1 MQLWP
6 EGTVAPAH
14 GMEEIVNSAEMWIT
28 ALWVLFDF
36 SFLYASQW
44 QSQIKYLEIAELV
57 GALLWSVESLR
68 NIRVFSE

>member
-28 ALWVLFDF
+28 TLWVLFDL

-44 QSQIKYLEIAELV
+44 QSQSQVPWDCWASGSSVMISGIIKKH
-57 GALLWSVESLR
+57 
-68 NIRVFSE
+68 

>member
-36 SFLYASQW
+36 SFLYAWQW
-44 QSQIKYLEIAELV
+44 QSQSQVPWDCWASGSSVMISGIIKKH
-57 GALLWSVESLR
+57 
-68 NIRVFSE
+68 